1 MSLNFYIKNIK
12 ISRNFNYNRTKPKL
26 GIFKEKL
33 IKLKELGKKIKTFI
47 FRLKVL
53 LKSLIIKSDCLLKT

>member
-1 MSLNFYIKNIK
+1 MSLNFYIKYIR
-12 ISRNFNYNRTKPKL
+12 ISRNFYYNRTKPKL
-26 GIFKEKL
+26 EIFKEKL

-53 LKSLIIKSDCLLKT
+53 LKV